1 VPESRISEYVND
13 KLTPST
19 KQLGRLLG
27 PFGLRVDVV
36 VSPVSERREVRRRW
50 LLHEQVVRKLRT
62 DPPDNWRP
70 QIRQRIDRYRSQVR
84 GPYMQQLLDRWE
96 QLLEQDD
103 QRLFDGMLRLD
114 ETGDELR
121 NLSPFVG
128 ILSED
133 ERLEVLERSRAT

>member
-1 VPESRISEYVND
+1 
-13 KLTPST
+13 
-19 KQLGRLLG
+19 
-27 PFGLRVDVV
+27 
-36 VSPVSERREVRRRW
+36 
-50 LLHEQVVRKLRT
+50 
-62 DPPDNWRP
+62 
-70 QIRQRIDRYRSQVR
+70 
-84 GPYMQQLLDRWE
+84 MQQLLDRWE